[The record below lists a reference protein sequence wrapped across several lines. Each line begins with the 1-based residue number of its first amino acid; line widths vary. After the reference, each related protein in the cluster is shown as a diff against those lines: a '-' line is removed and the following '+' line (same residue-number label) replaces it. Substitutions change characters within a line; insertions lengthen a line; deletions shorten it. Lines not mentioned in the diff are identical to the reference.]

1 MAGLYILCVDDDP
14 DTCASMSDILTDLG
28 YVVSVAYDGHAALQ
42 LVQQQPYGLALLDY
56 RMPGMD
62 GLELYRRIRQLRP
75 SVVAVFVT
83 AFASSNVMDEAR
95 TVGVRK
101 VLPKP
106 VDFEELLPLVE
117 EIVGSAL

>member
-1 MAGLYILCVDDDP
+1 MTDLYILCVDDDP

-28 YVVSVAYDGHAALQ
+28 YGVRVAYDGHAALQ
-42 LVQQQPYGLALLDY
+42 LVQQHPYGLALLDY

-75 SVVAVFVT
+75 SVVAIFVT
-83 AFASSNVMDEAR
+83 AFAVSSLMDEAR

-117 EIVGSAL
+117 EISGSAA

>member
-1 MAGLYILCVDDDP
+1 
-14 DTCASMSDILTDLG
+14 
-28 YVVSVAYDGHAALQ
+28 
-42 LVQQQPYGLALLDY
+42 
-56 RMPGMD
+56 
-62 GLELYRRIRQLRP
+62 
-75 SVVAVFVT
+75 VVAVFVT

>member
-1 MAGLYILCVDDDP
+1 VG
-14 DTCASMSDILTDLG
+14 
-28 YVVSVAYDGHAALQ
+28 VAYGGHAALQ

-56 RMPGMD
+56 RMPGIA

-95 TVGVRK
+95 TVGVRN
-101 VLPKP
+101 VLRKS

-117 EIVGSAL
+117 EIVGSALSRRVGHVSRAGIS

>member
-1 MAGLYILCVDDDP
+1 MAYG
-14 DTCASMSDILTDLG
+14 
-28 YVVSVAYDGHAALQ
+28 GHAARQ
-42 LVQQQPYGLALLDY
+42 LVRQQPYGLTLPGY
-56 RMPGMD
+56 RVPGRG

-75 SVVAVFVT
+75 SVVAVFGT

-101 VLPKP
+101 VLRKP